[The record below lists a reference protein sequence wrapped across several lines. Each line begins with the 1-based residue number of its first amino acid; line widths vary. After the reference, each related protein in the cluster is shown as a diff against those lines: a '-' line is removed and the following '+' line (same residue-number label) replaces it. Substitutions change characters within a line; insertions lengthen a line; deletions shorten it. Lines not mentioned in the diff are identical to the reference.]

1 MNYFFWTASERFRN
15 MILQILVEKYTEL
28 MGKPFF
34 LIDISKF
41 LDLKMSLI
49 FHANTIVEV
58 VLFV

>member
-1 MNYFFWTASERFRN
+1 

-49 FHANTIVEV
+49 FQANTIVEV
-58 VLFV
+58 VLFVYLTH

>member
-1 MNYFFWTASERFRN
+1 MNYFFWTAIERFRN
-15 MILQILVEKYTEL
+15 MILQIVEKYTEL

>member
-49 FHANTIVEV
+49 FQENTIVEV

>member
-1 MNYFFWTASERFRN
+1 MNYFFWTAIERFRN
-15 MILQILVEKYTEL
+15 MILQIVEKYTEL

-49 FHANTIVEV
+49 FQANTIVEV